1 MKNLHLISFK
11 TCGGY
16 IVYNGIHQWT
26 TFRSGAEPLTDDLN
40 EALQNIKLI
49 TGVENV
55 VLIQKDGLP
64 VASAGVWFSKE
75 EVFAVAS
82 STCAIF
88 GVAGLIHGR
97 FKYLLM
103 ESETSKVFLASLPNN
118 PDYFLTITTAPRVN
132 LAALFI
138 EMRDSMSRVSYLL
151 RQHVDGRLPPLRSY
165 SVEET
170 QQVLSGFAVADGNAP
185 TYSTS
190 RSMISLDRS
199 QALALRS
206 ILRQL
211 HDSIPN
217 IESVFLSLSGGVRV
231 SLEGFTNDRLAAMS
245 FALHDASERVV
256 RTLRNSSL
264 QTVLCETEDTR
275 HFIYAVPNG
284 VFSLWVKR
292 DSQKLGLMRLL
303 LKHYIAETQRV
314 LSSAAVTRPALPQ
327 DLREL
332 ILSERPK
339 RDILVARKRT

>member
-1 MKNLHLISFK
+1 MNPILL
-11 TCGGY
+11 
-16 IVYNGIHQWT
+16 
-26 TFRSGAEPLTDDLN
+26 SGAEDLSDELT
-40 EALQNIKLI
+40 ETLQSIKAI

-64 VASAGVWFSKE
+64 VASAGVWFSKN

-88 GVAGLIHGR
+88 GVAKLIHGN
-97 FKYLLM
+97 FNYLLM
-103 ESETSKVFLASLPNN
+103 ESDTFKVFLASLPND
-118 PDYFLTITTAPRVN
+118 PDYFLTVTTAPRVN

-138 EMRDSMSRVSYLL
+138 EMKDNLSRLSFLL

-165 SVEET
+165 SFDET
-170 QQVLSGFAVADGNAP
+170 QKVLQGFAVAEGRDTNYGI
-185 TYSTS
+185 S

-199 QALALRS
+199 QALSLRAL
-206 ILRQL
+206 LRQV
-211 HDSIPN
+211 HDCIPK
-217 IESVFLSLSGGVRV
+217 IGTVFLSLSGGVRV

-284 VFSLWVKR
+284 VFSLWVDKE
-292 DSQKLGLMRLL
+292 SQKLGLMRLL
-303 LKHYIAETQRV
+303 LKHYIEEIRRILAVASSMKPAVPDDLKELL
-314 LSSAAVTRPALPQ
+314 LSGASDGSLMLTR
-327 DLREL
+327 RE
-332 ILSERPK
+332 P
-339 RDILVARKRT
+339 

>member
-1 MKNLHLISFK
+1 MSD
-11 TCGGY
+11 
-16 IVYNGIHQWT
+16 
-26 TFRSGAEPLTDDLN
+26 ELT
-40 EALQNIKLI
+40 ETLQNIKTI

-88 GVAGLIHGR
+88 GVAKLIHGD

-103 ESETSKVFLASLPNN
+103 ESETSKVFLASLPNDS
-118 PDYFLTITTAPRVN
+118 DYFLTVTTAPRVN

-138 EMRDSMSRVSYLL
+138 EMKDNLSRLSYLL
-151 RQHVDGRLPPLRSY
+151 RQHIDGRLPPLRSY
-165 SVEET
+165 SSDET
-170 QQVLSGFAVADGNAP
+170 SRVLEGFAVAEGRAT
-185 TYSTS
+185 TYGTS
-190 RSMISLDRS
+190 RSIISLDRS
-199 QALALRS
+199 QALSLRAL
-206 ILRQL
+206 LRQV

-217 IESVFLSLSGGVRV
+217 IGSVFLSLSGGVRV

-264 QTVLCETEDTR
+264 QTVLCETDTTR
-275 HFIYAVPNG
+275 HFIYSVPNG
-284 VFSLWVKR
+284 VFSLWVDK

-303 LKHYIAETQRV
+303 LKHYIEEIRRV
-314 LSSAAVTRPALPQ
+314 LSSVSMVKPAVPDDLKELLLAGSSDGGLLMTR
-327 DLREL
+327 
-332 ILSERPK
+332 
-339 RDILVARKRT
+339 RDK

>member
-1 MKNLHLISFK
+1 MSD
-11 TCGGY
+11 
-16 IVYNGIHQWT
+16 
-26 TFRSGAEPLTDDLN
+26 ELT
-40 EALQNIKLI
+40 ETLQNIKTI

-88 GVAGLIHGR
+88 GVAKLIHGD

-103 ESETSKVFLASLPNN
+103 ESETSKVFLASLPNDS
-118 PDYFLTITTAPRVN
+118 DYFLTVTTAPRVN

-138 EMRDSMSRVSYLL
+138 EMKDNLSRLSYLL
-151 RQHVDGRLPPLRSY
+151 RQHIDGRLPPLRSY
-165 SVEET
+165 SSDET
-170 QQVLSGFAVADGNAP
+170 SRVLEGFAVAEGRAT
-185 TYSTS
+185 TYGTS
-190 RSMISLDRS
+190 RSIISLDRS
-199 QALALRS
+199 QALSLRAL
-206 ILRQL
+206 LRQV

-217 IESVFLSLSGGVRV
+217 IGSVFLSLSGGVRV

-264 QTVLCETEDTR
+264 QTVMCETDTTR
-275 HFIYAVPNG
+275 HFIYSVPNG
-284 VFSLWVKR
+284 VFSLWVDK

-303 LKHYIAETQRV
+303 LKHYIEEIRRV
-314 LSSAAVTRPALPQ
+314 LSSVSMVKPAVPDDLKELLLAGSSDGGLLMTR
-327 DLREL
+327 
-332 ILSERPK
+332 
-339 RDILVARKRT
+339 RDK

>member
-1 MKNLHLISFK
+1 M
-11 TCGGY
+11 
-16 IVYNGIHQWT
+16 
-26 TFRSGAEPLTDDLN
+26 
-40 EALQNIKLI
+40 I

-82 STCAIF
+82 STCAIY
-88 GVAGLIHGR
+88 GVARLIHNE

-103 ESETSKVFLASLPNN
+103 ESETSKVFLASLPND

-138 EMRDSMSRVSYLL
+138 EMKDNLSRISFLL

-165 SVEET
+165 STGET
-170 QQVLSGFAVADGNAP
+170 QRVLSGFAVAEGQTT

-190 RSMISLDRS
+190 RSIISLDRS
-199 QALALRS
+199 QALALRAL
-206 ILRQL
+206 LRQV

-217 IESVFLSLSGGVRV
+217 IDTVFLSLSGGVRV

-264 QTVLCETEDTR
+264 QTVLCETDNAR

-284 VFSLWVKR
+284 VFSLWVSR
-292 DSQKLGLMRLL
+292 SGQKLGLMRLL
-303 LKHYIAETQRV
+303 LKHYIEEIRRV
-314 LSSAAVTRPALPQ
+314 LSTAEMMKPSVPD

-332 ILSERPK
+332 LLAGGTDNSLIL
-339 RDILVARKRT
+339 ARREP

>member
-1 MKNLHLISFK
+1 M
-11 TCGGY
+11 TE
-16 IVYNGIHQWT
+16 T
-26 TFRSGAEPLTDDLN
+26 
-40 EALQNIKLI
+40 LQNIKTI

-88 GVAGLIHGR
+88 GVAKLIHGD
-97 FKYLLM
+97 FNYLLM
-103 ESETSKVFLASLPNN
+103 ESDTSKVFLASLPND

-138 EMRDSMSRVSYLL
+138 EMKDSLSRLSYLL
-151 RQHVDGRLPPLRSY
+151 RQHIDGRLPPLRSY
-165 SVEET
+165 SSDET
-170 QQVLSGFAVADGNAP
+170 SRVLEGFAVAEGRDT
-185 TYSTS
+185 TYGMS
-190 RSMISLDRS
+190 RSVISLDRS
-199 QALALRS
+199 QALSLRA
-206 ILRQL
+206 ILRQV

-217 IESVFLSLSGGVRV
+217 IGSVFLSLSGGVRV

-264 QTVLCETEDTR
+264 QTVLCETDAAR

-284 VFSLWVKR
+284 VFSLWVDK

-303 LKHYIAETQRV
+303 LKHYIDETRRV
-314 LSSAAVTRPALPQ
+314 LSTVSMVKPAVPDDLKELLLSGSSDGSLLMTR
-327 DLREL
+327 
-332 ILSERPK
+332 
-339 RDILVARKRT
+339 RDK

>member
-1 MKNLHLISFK
+1 MSD
-11 TCGGY
+11 
-16 IVYNGIHQWT
+16 
-26 TFRSGAEPLTDDLN
+26 ELT
-40 EALQNIKLI
+40 ETLQNIKTI

-88 GVAGLIHGR
+88 GVAKLIHGD

-103 ESETSKVFLASLPNN
+103 ESETSKVFLASLPNDS
-118 PDYFLTITTAPRVN
+118 DYFLTVTTAPRVN

-138 EMRDSMSRVSYLL
+138 EMKDNLSRLSYLL

-165 SVEET
+165 SSDET
-170 QQVLSGFAVADGNAP
+170 SRVLEGFAVAEGRAT
-185 TYSTS
+185 TYGTS
-190 RSMISLDRS
+190 RSIISLDRS
-199 QALALRS
+199 QALSLRAL
-206 ILRQL
+206 LRQV

-217 IESVFLSLSGGVRV
+217 IGSVFLSLSGGVRV

-264 QTVLCETEDTR
+264 QTVMCETDTTR
-275 HFIYAVPNG
+275 HFIYSVPNG
-284 VFSLWVKR
+284 VFSLWVDK

-303 LKHYIAETQRV
+303 LKHYIEEIRRV
-314 LSSAAVTRPALPQ
+314 LSSVSMVKPAVPDDLKELLLAGSSDGGLLMTR
-327 DLREL
+327 
-332 ILSERPK
+332 
-339 RDILVARKRT
+339 RDK

>member
-1 MKNLHLISFK
+1 M
-11 TCGGY
+11 T
-16 IVYNGIHQWT
+16 
-26 TFRSGAEPLTDDLN
+26 EDLN
-40 EALQNIKLI
+40 EALQNIKTI

-88 GVAGLIHGR
+88 GVGRLIHGD

-103 ESETSKVFLASLPNN
+103 ESEASKVFLASLPNN

-138 EMRDSMSRVSYLL
+138 EMKDSMSRISFLL
-151 RQHVDGRLPPLRSY
+151 KQHIDGRLPPLRSY
-165 SVEET
+165 SQEET
-170 QQVLSGFAVADGNAP
+170 QRVLNGFAVADGVSP

-190 RSMISLDRS
+190 RSIISLDRS

-206 ILRQL
+206 ILRKI

-231 SLEGFTNDRLAAMS
+231 SLNGFTNDRLAAMS

-264 QTVLCETEDTR
+264 QAVLCETENTR

-292 DSQKLGLMRLL
+292 DTQKLGLMRLL
-303 LKHYIAETQRV
+303 LKHYITETQRL
-314 LSSAAVTRPALPQ
+314 LSAAAVTQPALPQ

-339 RDILVARKRT
+339 KDLLLARRNT

>member
-1 MKNLHLISFK
+1 MSD
-11 TCGGY
+11 
-16 IVYNGIHQWT
+16 
-26 TFRSGAEPLTDDLN
+26 ELT
-40 EALQNIKLI
+40 ETLQNIKQI

-88 GVAGLIHGR
+88 GVAKLIHGD

-103 ESETSKVFLASLPNN
+103 ESETSKVFLASLPKD
-118 PDYFLTITTAPRVN
+118 PDYFLTVTTAPRVN

-138 EMRDSMSRVSYLL
+138 EMKDNLSRLSYLL
-151 RQHVDGRLPPLRSY
+151 RQQVDGRLPPLRSY
-165 SVEET
+165 SSDET
-170 QQVLSGFAVADGNAP
+170 SRVLEGFAVAEGRDT
-185 TYSTS
+185 TYGVS
-190 RSMISLDRS
+190 RSVISLDRS
-199 QALALRS
+199 QALSLRAL
-206 ILRQL
+206 LRQV

-217 IESVFLSLSGGVRV
+217 IGSVFLSLSGGVRV

-264 QTVLCETEDTR
+264 QTVLCETATTR

-284 VFSLWVKR
+284 VFSLWVDKE
-292 DSQKLGLMRLL
+292 SQKLGLMRLL
-303 LKHYIAETQRV
+303 LKHYIEEIRRV
-314 LSSAAVTRPALPQ
+314 LSSVSMVKPAVPD
-327 DLREL
+327 DLKEL
-332 ILSERPK
+332 LLAGSSDGGLLMAR
-339 RDILVARKRT
+339 RDK

>member
-1 MKNLHLISFK
+1 
-11 TCGGY
+11 
-16 IVYNGIHQWT
+16 
-26 TFRSGAEPLTDDLN
+26 LTQDLN
-40 EALQNIKLI
+40 EALQNIKTI

-88 GVAGLIHGR
+88 GVAHLIHGE
-97 FKYLLM
+97 FNYLLM

-118 PDYFLTITTAPRVN
+118 SEYFLTITTAPRVN

-138 EMRDSMSRVSYLL
+138 EMRESMNRVSFIL
-151 RQHVDGRLPPLRSY
+151 RQQADGRLPPLRSY
-165 SVEET
+165 SSEET
-170 QQVLSGFAVADGNAP
+170 KQVLSGFAVADGTAP

-190 RSMISLDRS
+190 RSMLSLDRS

-206 ILRQL
+206 ILRQI

-264 QTVLCETEDTR
+264 QTVLCETDKNR
-275 HFIYAVPNG
+275 HFIYEIPNG

-303 LKHYIAETQRV
+303 LKHYITETQRV
-314 LSSAAVTRPALPQ
+314 LSAATVAKPALPQ

-332 ILSERPK
+332 ILSEKPK
-339 RDILVARKRT
+339 RDLLLARRST

>member
-1 MKNLHLISFK
+1 LSD
-11 TCGGY
+11 
-16 IVYNGIHQWT
+16 
-26 TFRSGAEPLTDDLN
+26 ELT
-40 EALQNIKLI
+40 ETLQNIKTI

-88 GVAGLIHGR
+88 GVAKLIHGD

-103 ESETSKVFLASLPNN
+103 ESETSKVFLASLPNDS
-118 PDYFLTITTAPRVN
+118 DYFLTVTTAPRVN

-138 EMRDSMSRVSYLL
+138 EMKDNLSRLSYLL
-151 RQHVDGRLPPLRSY
+151 RQHIDGRLPPLRSY
-165 SVEET
+165 SSDET
-170 QQVLSGFAVADGNAP
+170 SRVLEGFAVAEGRAT
-185 TYSTS
+185 TYGIS
-190 RSMISLDRS
+190 RSIISLDRS
-199 QALALRS
+199 QALSLRAL
-206 ILRQL
+206 LRQV

-217 IESVFLSLSGGVRV
+217 IGSVFLSLSGGVRV

-264 QTVLCETEDTR
+264 QTVMCETDTTR
-275 HFIYAVPNG
+275 HFIYSVPNG
-284 VFSLWVKR
+284 VFSLWVDK

-303 LKHYIAETQRV
+303 LKHYIEEIRRV
-314 LSSAAVTRPALPQ
+314 LSSVSMVKPAVPDDLKELLLAGSSDGGLLMTR
-327 DLREL
+327 
-332 ILSERPK
+332 
-339 RDILVARKRT
+339 RDK

>member
-1 MKNLHLISFK
+1 M
-11 TCGGY
+11 TE
-16 IVYNGIHQWT
+16 T
-26 TFRSGAEPLTDDLN
+26 
-40 EALQNIKLI
+40 LQNIKAI

-88 GVAGLIHGR
+88 GVAKLIHGD

-103 ESETSKVFLASLPNN
+103 ESETSKVFLASLPNDS
-118 PDYFLTITTAPRVN
+118 DYFLAVTTAPRVN

-138 EMRDSMSRVSYLL
+138 EMKDSLSRLDFLL
-151 RQHVDGRLPPLRSY
+151 RQHIDGRLPPLRSY
-165 SVEET
+165 SNDET
-170 QQVLSGFAVADGNAP
+170 KRVLEGFAVAEGRA
-185 TYSTS
+185 TIYGIS
-190 RSMISLDRS
+190 RSVISLDRS
-199 QALALRS
+199 QALTLRAL
-206 ILRQL
+206 LRQV
-211 HDSIPN
+211 HDCIPN
-217 IESVFLSLSGGVRV
+217 IGSVFLSLSGGVRV

-264 QTVLCETEDTR
+264 QTVLCETGTTR

-284 VFSLWVKR
+284 VFSLWVDK

-303 LKHYIAETQRV
+303 LKHYIDEIRRV
-314 LSSAAVTRPALPQ
+314 LTSVSMVKQAVPEDLKELLLAGSSDGGLM
-327 DLREL
+327 L
-332 ILSERPK
+332 
-339 RDILVARKRT
+339 ARRAK

>member
-1 MKNLHLISFK
+1 M
-11 TCGGY
+11 
-16 IVYNGIHQWT
+16 
-26 TFRSGAEPLTDDLN
+26 
-40 EALQNIKLI
+40 I

-88 GVAGLIHGR
+88 GVAKLIHGD
-97 FKYLLM
+97 FGYLLM
-103 ESETSKVFLASLPNN
+103 ESETSKVFLASLPND
-118 PDYFLTITTAPRVN
+118 PDYFLTVTTAPRVN

-138 EMRDSMSRVSYLL
+138 EMKQNLSRLSYLL

-165 SVEET
+165 SSDET
-170 QQVLSGFAVADGNAP
+170 SRVLEGFAVAEGRDT
-185 TYSTS
+185 TYGIS
-190 RSMISLDRS
+190 RSVISLDRS
-199 QALALRS
+199 QALSLRAL
-206 ILRQL
+206 LRQV

-217 IESVFLSLSGGVRV
+217 IGSVFLSLSGGVRV

-264 QTVLCETEDTR
+264 QTVLCETDSTR

-284 VFSLWVKR
+284 VFSLWVDK

-303 LKHYIAETQRV
+303 LKHYIEEIRRV
-314 LSSAAVTRPALPQ
+314 LSSVSMVKPAVPDDLKELLLAGSSDKGLLMTR
-327 DLREL
+327 
-332 ILSERPK
+332 
-339 RDILVARKRT
+339 RDK

>member
-1 MKNLHLISFK
+1 MSD
-11 TCGGY
+11 
-16 IVYNGIHQWT
+16 
-26 TFRSGAEPLTDDLN
+26 ELT
-40 EALQNIKLI
+40 ETLQNIKTI

-88 GVAGLIHGR
+88 GVAKLIHGD

-103 ESETSKVFLASLPNN
+103 ESETSKVFLASLPNDS
-118 PDYFLTITTAPRVN
+118 DYFLTVTTAPRVN

-138 EMRDSMSRVSYLL
+138 EMKDNLSRLSYLL
-151 RQHVDGRLPPLRSY
+151 RQHIDGRLPPLRSY
-165 SVEET
+165 SSDET
-170 QQVLSGFAVADGNAP
+170 SRVLEGFAVAEGRAT
-185 TYSTS
+185 TYGTS
-190 RSMISLDRS
+190 RSIISLDRS
-199 QALALRS
+199 QALSLRAL
-206 ILRQL
+206 LRQV

-217 IESVFLSLSGGVRV
+217 IGSVFLSLNGGIRV

-264 QTVLCETEDTR
+264 QTVMCETNTTR
-275 HFIYAVPNG
+275 HFIYSVPNG
-284 VFSLWVKR
+284 VFSLWVDK

-303 LKHYIAETQRV
+303 LKHYIEEIRRV
-314 LSSAAVTRPALPQ
+314 LSSVSIVKPAVPDDLKELLLAGSSDGGLLMTR
-327 DLREL
+327 
-332 ILSERPK
+332 
-339 RDILVARKRT
+339 RDK

>member
-1 MKNLHLISFK
+1 MSD
-11 TCGGY
+11 
-16 IVYNGIHQWT
+16 
-26 TFRSGAEPLTDDLN
+26 ELT
-40 EALQNIKLI
+40 ETLQNIKAI

-64 VASAGVWFSKE
+64 VASAGVWFSKD

-88 GVAGLIHGR
+88 GVAKLIHGE
-97 FKYLLM
+97 FNYLLM
-103 ESETSKVFLASLPNN
+103 ESDTSKVFLASLPND
-118 PDYFLTITTAPRVN
+118 PDYFLTVTTAPRVN

-138 EMRDSMSRVSYLL
+138 EMKDNLSRLSFLL

-165 SVEET
+165 SLGET
-170 QQVLSGFAVADGNAP
+170 QKVLQGFAVAEGRDTSYGI
-185 TYSTS
+185 S

-199 QALALRS
+199 QALSLRAL
-206 ILRQL
+206 LRQV
-211 HDSIPN
+211 HDCIPN
-217 IESVFLSLSGGVRV
+217 IGSVFLSLSGGVRV

-264 QTVLCETEDTR
+264 QTVLCETEETR

-284 VFSLWVKR
+284 VFSLWVDK

-303 LKHYIAETQRV
+303 LKHYIEEIRRV
-314 LSSAAVTRPALPQ
+314 LAAASAVKPAVPDDLKELLLSGGSDGGLMLTR
-327 DLREL
+327 RE
-332 ILSERPK
+332 P
-339 RDILVARKRT
+339 

>member
-1 MKNLHLISFK
+1 M
-11 TCGGY
+11 T
-16 IVYNGIHQWT
+16 
-26 TFRSGAEPLTDDLN
+26 EDLN
-40 EALQNIKLI
+40 EALQNIKTI

-88 GVAGLIHGR
+88 GVGRLIHGD

-103 ESETSKVFLASLPNN
+103 ESEASKVFLASLPNN

-138 EMRDSMSRVSYLL
+138 EMKDSMSRISFLL
-151 RQHVDGRLPPLRSY
+151 KQHIDGRLPPLRSY
-165 SVEET
+165 SQEET
-170 QQVLSGFAVADGNAP
+170 QRVLNGFAVADGVSP
-185 TYSTS
+185 KYSTS
-190 RSMISLDRS
+190 RSIISLDRS

-206 ILRQL
+206 ILRQI

-231 SLEGFTNDRLAAMS
+231 SLNGFTNDRLAAMS

-264 QTVLCETEDTR
+264 QAVLCETENTR

-292 DSQKLGLMRLL
+292 DTQKLGLMRLL
-303 LKHYIAETQRV
+303 LKHYITETQRL
-314 LSSAAVTRPALPQ
+314 LSAAAVTQPALPQ

-332 ILSERPK
+332 ILSDRPK
-339 RDILVARKRT
+339 KDLLLARRNT

>member
-1 MKNLHLISFK
+1 M
-11 TCGGY
+11 TE
-16 IVYNGIHQWT
+16 T
-26 TFRSGAEPLTDDLN
+26 
-40 EALQNIKLI
+40 LQNIKAI

-88 GVAGLIHGR
+88 GVAKLIHGD

-103 ESETSKVFLASLPNN
+103 ESETSKVFLASLPNDSN
-118 PDYFLTITTAPRVN
+118 YFLTVTTAPRVN

-138 EMRDSMSRVSYLL
+138 EMKDNLSRLAFLL
-151 RQHVDGRLPPLRSY
+151 KQHIDGRLPPLRSY
-165 SVEET
+165 SSDET
-170 QQVLSGFAVADGNAP
+170 RRVLEGFAVAEGRDT
-185 TYSTS
+185 TYGIS
-190 RSMISLDRS
+190 RSVISLDRS
-199 QALALRS
+199 QALSLRAL
-206 ILRQL
+206 LRQV
-211 HDSIPN
+211 HDCIPN
-217 IESVFLSLSGGVRV
+217 IGSVFLSLSGGVRV

-264 QTVLCETEDTR
+264 QTVLCETDTIR

-284 VFSLWVKR
+284 VFSLWVDR

-303 LKHYIAETQRV
+303 LKHYIDEIRRV
-314 LSSAAVTRPALPQ
+314 LVSVSMVKPAVPDDLKELLLAGGSDGGLMLTR
-327 DLREL
+327 RN
-332 ILSERPK
+332 K
-339 RDILVARKRT
+339 

>member
-1 MKNLHLISFK
+1 V
-11 TCGGY
+11 T
-16 IVYNGIHQWT
+16 
-26 TFRSGAEPLTDDLN
+26 EDLN
-40 EALQNIKLI
+40 ETLQNIKMI

-88 GVAGLIHGR
+88 GVAKLIHGD

-103 ESETSKVFLASLPNN
+103 ESETSKVFLASLPNDS
-118 PDYFLTITTAPRVN
+118 DYFLTITTAPRVN

-138 EMRDSMSRVSYLL
+138 EMKDSMSRISFLL
-151 RQHVDGRLPPLRSY
+151 REHIDGRLPPLRSY
-165 SVEET
+165 SMDET
-170 QQVLSGFAVADGNAP
+170 QRVLSGFAVAEGDNP

-199 QALALRS
+199 QALALRAL
-206 ILRQL
+206 LRQV

-231 SLEGFTNDRLAAMS
+231 SLDGFTNDRLAAMS

-256 RTLRNSSL
+256 QTLRNSSL
-264 QTVLCETEDTR
+264 QTVLCETEKTR
-275 HFIYAVPNG
+275 HFIYAVPYG
-284 VFSLWVKR
+284 VFSLWVSR
-292 DSQKLGLMRLL
+292 DNQKLGLMRLL
-303 LKHYIAETQRV
+303 LKHYIAETRRV
-314 LSSAAVTRPALPQ
+314 LSSAAIAKPAVPK

-332 ILSERPK
+332 LLSSGSEKSFLLAR
-339 RDILVARKRT
+339 RDK

>member
-1 MKNLHLISFK
+1 M
-11 TCGGY
+11 T
-16 IVYNGIHQWT
+16 
-26 TFRSGAEPLTDDLN
+26 ADLN
-40 EALQNIKLI
+40 ETLQNIKMI

-88 GVAGLIHGR
+88 GVAKLIHGD

-103 ESETSKVFLASLPNN
+103 ESETSKVFLASLPNDS
-118 PDYFLTITTAPRVN
+118 DYFLTITTAPRVN

-138 EMRDSMSRVSYLL
+138 EMKDSMSRISFLL
-151 RQHVDGRLPPLRSY
+151 REHIDGRLPPLRSY
-165 SVEET
+165 SMDET
-170 QQVLSGFAVADGNAP
+170 QRVLSGFTVAEGDNP

-199 QALALRS
+199 QALALRAL
-206 ILRQL
+206 LRQV

-231 SLEGFTNDRLAAMS
+231 SLDGFTNDRLAAMS

-256 RTLRNSSL
+256 RTLRSSSL
-264 QTVLCETEDTR
+264 QTVLCETEKTR
-275 HFIYAVPNG
+275 HFIYAVPYG
-284 VFSLWVKR
+284 VFSLWVSR
-292 DSQKLGLMRLL
+292 DNQKLGLMRLL
-303 LKHYIAETQRV
+303 LKHYITETRRV
-314 LSSAAVTRPALPQ
+314 LSSAAIAKPAIPK

-332 ILSERPK
+332 LLSSGSEKSFLLAR
-339 RDILVARKRT
+339 RDK

>member
-1 MKNLHLISFK
+1 M
-11 TCGGY
+11 
-16 IVYNGIHQWT
+16 
-26 TFRSGAEPLTDDLN
+26 
-40 EALQNIKLI
+40 I

-88 GVAGLIHGR
+88 GVAKLIHGD
-97 FKYLLM
+97 FGYLLM
-103 ESETSKVFLASLPNN
+103 ESETSKVFLASLPND
-118 PDYFLTITTAPRVN
+118 PDYFLTVTTAPRVN

-138 EMRDSMSRVSYLL
+138 EMKQNLSRLSYLL

-165 SVEET
+165 SSDET
-170 QQVLSGFAVADGNAP
+170 SRVLEGFAVAEGRDT
-185 TYSTS
+185 TYGIS
-190 RSMISLDRS
+190 RSVISLDRS
-199 QALALRS
+199 QALSLRAL
-206 ILRQL
+206 LRQVQ
-211 HDSIPN
+211 DSIPN
-217 IESVFLSLSGGVRV
+217 IGSVFLSLSGGVRV

-264 QTVLCETEDTR
+264 QTVLCETDSTR

-284 VFSLWVKR
+284 VFSLWVDK

-303 LKHYIAETQRV
+303 LKHYIEEIRRV
-314 LSSAAVTRPALPQ
+314 LSSVSMVKPAVPDDLKELLLAGSSDKGLLMTR
-327 DLREL
+327 
-332 ILSERPK
+332 
-339 RDILVARKRT
+339 RDK

>member
-1 MKNLHLISFK
+1 M
-11 TCGGY
+11 TD
-16 IVYNGIHQWT
+16 
-26 TFRSGAEPLTDDLN
+26 ELT
-40 EALQNIKLI
+40 ETLQNIKMI

-82 STCAIF
+82 STCAIY
-88 GVAGLIHGR
+88 GVARLIHNE

-103 ESETSKVFLASLPNN
+103 ESETSKVFLASLPND

-138 EMRDSMSRVSYLL
+138 EMKDNLSRISFLL

-165 SVEET
+165 STGET
-170 QQVLSGFAVADGNAP
+170 QRVLSGFAVAEGQTT

-190 RSMISLDRS
+190 RSIISLDRS
-199 QALALRS
+199 QALALRAL
-206 ILRQL
+206 LRQV

-217 IESVFLSLSGGVRV
+217 IDTVFLSLSGGVRV

-264 QTVLCETEDTR
+264 QTVLCETDNAR

-284 VFSLWVKR
+284 VFSLWVSR
-292 DSQKLGLMRLL
+292 SGQKLGLMRLL
-303 LKHYIAETQRV
+303 LKHYIEEIRRV
-314 LSSAAVTRPALPQ
+314 LSTAEMMKPSVPD

-332 ILSERPK
+332 LLAGGTDNSLIL
-339 RDILVARKRT
+339 ARREP

>member
-1 MKNLHLISFK
+1 MSD
-11 TCGGY
+11 
-16 IVYNGIHQWT
+16 
-26 TFRSGAEPLTDDLN
+26 ELTDT
-40 EALQNIKLI
+40 LQNIKMI

-88 GVAGLIHGR
+88 GVAKLIHGD

-103 ESETSKVFLASLPNN
+103 ESETSKVFLASLPND

-138 EMRDSMSRVSYLL
+138 EMKESLSRLSYLL

-165 SVEET
+165 STDET
-170 QQVLSGFAVADGNAP
+170 SRVLEGFAVAEGRDT
-185 TYSTS
+185 TYGIS
-190 RSMISLDRS
+190 RSVISLDRS
-199 QALALRS
+199 QALSLRAL
-206 ILRQL
+206 LRQV

-217 IESVFLSLSGGVRV
+217 IGSVFLSLSGGVRV

-264 QTVLCETEDTR
+264 QTVLCETETTR

-284 VFSLWVKR
+284 VFSLWVDK

-303 LKHYIAETQRV
+303 LKHYIDETRRV
-314 LSSAAVTRPALPQ
+314 LSSVSMVKPAVPDDLKELLLAGSSDKGLLMTR
-327 DLREL
+327 
-332 ILSERPK
+332 
-339 RDILVARKRT
+339 RDK